1 MFSLYLVLGFSILF
15 FGIGFVVF
23 HRNDF
28 LSGQNERFVA
38 RILLLALSFFLGFY
52 GIGFSYLIRDNHPEI
67 SGIIRILACF
77 TLVCFLFVLTWTVLA
92 LRKNHA
98 RLKELWHCFLEI
110 LNKKSRDENDGLQE
124 ATAPGF
130 SVRDGL
136 FMTLLTLG
144 GAVLI
149 FFRLGSFHVPES
161 FLILDATKERGNEIV
176 LDFGEETD
184 IKELSLF
191 LGHMEERTI
200 AVSYYDED
208 EEAWQVIQEDS
219 MAESVY
225 RWGTI
230 EVNQKLRYLGLVARD
245 RQAVFNELVIFNEN
259 GDKLLPVNSARYP
272 ELFDEQE
279 LYPVTNSYYYGTMFD
294 EIYYSRSAYELLQG
308 MDTYE
313 WTHPPLSKIFMA
325 AGVYLFGVTP
335 FGWRCVCAL
344 AGVLVIPVIYL
355 WALRLTGQT
364 RYAAIAGALVTLDF
378 MHLTLSRIAT
388 IDSIVALFILFMF
401 TLMYYQLSRWK
412 QQILQGKGNI
422 SPGELLYILIGAVM
436 TGTACACK
444 WTGFYAA
451 AGIALLFFVTFLYV
465 LYTYRGN
472 RVIVRGAWL
481 RFVVTGVSY
490 VAGLLSIYVASY
502 IPMARVRGVSVW
514 QAAWLNSLDMF
525 RFHSVITFD
534 HPYESPWYSWLFDW
548 VPLVDTGAFNEV
560 SGRVSMVVTMGNP
573 VIWWCGFAAFVYVL
587 YRACFLRDKK
597 AGYLSIAYLSMLVPW
612 MFITRT
618 VFIYQYYACAL
629 ILSGILSYSLP
640 YLKRRWKNVSVVL
653 LEAALV
659 CFILFYPIISGIEV
673 NAETI
678 KTFMEWLPRWHFVG

>member
-1 MFSLYLVLGFSILF
+1 MFTLYLVLGFSILF
-15 FGIGFVVF
+15 LGISFVVF
-23 HRNDF
+23 HRDAF
-28 LSGQNERFVA
+28 LQ
-38 RILLLALSFFLGFY
+38 
-52 GIGFSYLIRDNHPEI
+52 
-67 SGIIRILACF
+67 
-77 TLVCFLFVLTWTVLA
+77 
-92 LRKNHA
+92 KNHA
-98 RLKELWHCFLEI
+98 NFKELWDCFLEI
-110 LNKKSRDENDGLQE
+110 RKKKNRDEKDGIE
-124 ATAPGF
+124 EMPASEF

-144 GAVLI
+144 GAALI

-161 FLILDATKERGNEIV
+161 FLVLDATEEGGDEIV
-176 LDFGEETD
+176 LDFGEETE

-191 LGHMEERTI
+191 LGHMEDRTI
-200 AVSYYDED
+200 AVSYYDET
-208 EEAWQVIQEDS
+208 EEEWQVIQEDS

-245 RQAVFNELVIFNEN
+245 RQAVFNELVILDQN
-259 GDKLLPVNSARYP
+259 GDNLLPVNADRYP

-279 LYPVTNSYYYGTMFD
+279 LYPETNSYYYGTMFD
-294 EIYYSRSAYELLQG
+294 EVYYARSAYELLQG

-325 AGVYLFGVTP
+325 AGEYLFGVTP

-355 WALRLTGQT
+355 WVLELTGQT
-364 RYAAIAGALVTLDF
+364 RYAAVAGALVVLDF

-388 IDSIVALFILFMF
+388 IDSIVALFILLMF
-401 TLMYYQLSRWK
+401 TLMYYQLSQWR
-412 QQILQGKGNI
+412 QQIRQGKGNI
-422 SPGELLYILIGAVM
+422 PLRELLYILLGAVM

-451 AGIALLFFVTFLYV
+451 AGIALIFLVTFLYV
-465 LYTYRGN
+465 LHTYRGN

-502 IPMARVRGVSVW
+502 LPMARVRGVPVW
-514 QAAWLNSLDMF
+514 KAALYNSIDMF
-525 RFHSVITFD
+525 RFHSVITFE

-548 VPLVDTGAFNEV
+548 VPLVDAGAINEV
-560 SGRVSMVVTMGNP
+560 SGRVSIVVTMGNP
-573 VIWWCGFAAFVYVL
+573 VIWWCGFFAFIYVL

-597 AGYLSIAYLSMLVPW
+597 AGYLSVAYLSMLVPW

-618 VFIYQYYACAL
+618 VFIYQYYVCAL
-629 ILSGILSYSLP
+629 ILSGILAYSLL
-640 YLKRRWKNVSVVL
+640 YLNRRWKNATVVL

-673 NAETI
+673 NAATI
-678 KTFMEWLPRWHFVG
+678 QTFMEWLPRWKFVG